1 VGHVW
6 GSRRALSVF
15 AIICSAATGLC
26 FFAVQFPMFLF
37 LRCSMGLAQAGLFPC
52 TTGTMKNWF
61 PYWQWG
67 LSNGMLTAFQQMG
80 GAFVPIAAGY
90 VASEFGW
97 RWTFPIFAVPGFL
110 WAAWFFYW
118 FRDRP
123 EEHSS
128 VSAGELAEIREP
140 LGNSAVPAAPHHDEP
155 VPWRVLLLSPA
166 LAMICTQQF
175 FRGAAYIFYS
185 TWFATY
191 LREGRHVDIKT
202 AGWLTSLPLWANA
215 VGCLVGGGFSDW
227 LLVRTG
233 SRRISRQC
241 LAVLTQ
247 LSSAAF
253 VVVAYQVSDPTMAV
267 LIISVGSFCAAGAGP
282 IAYAITIDMGGN
294 HVRPVFSLMNM
305 WGNLGSLLFPQVLA
319 WVVGEGANT
328 NWDSALP
335 LFAAMYGIAGLCW
348 LGFNPNRSIVPESTP
363 AISDR
368 RSSGD

>member
-1 VGHVW
+1 
-6 GSRRALSVF
+6 
-15 AIICSAATGLC
+15 
-26 FFAVQFPMFLF
+26 
-37 LRCSMGLAQAGLFPC
+37 MGVTQAGLFPC

-61 PYWQWG
+61 PYSQWG

-90 VASEFGW
+90 VALEFGW
-97 RWTFPIFAVPGFL
+97 RWTFPIFAIPGL
-110 WAAWFFYW
+110 VWAAWFFYW

-123 EEHSS
+123 EEHAS
-128 VSAGELAEIREP
+128 VNADELAEIRRP
-140 LGNSAVPAAPHHDEP
+140 LDTSAAPVAPHHDEP

-166 LAMICTQQF
+166 LTMICTQQF

-191 LREGRHVDIKT
+191 LREARGVDIKT

-215 VGCLVGGGFSDW
+215 VGCLAGGGLSDW

-233 SRRISRQC
+233 SRRISRQG
-241 LAVLTQ
+241 LAVMTQ
-247 LSSAAF
+247 LSCAAF
-253 VVVAYQVSDPTMAV
+253 VLIAYQVSDPTIAV
-267 LIISVGSFCAAGAGP
+267 LIISLGSFCAAGGGP

-305 WGNLGSLLFPQVLA
+305 WGNLGSLVFPQVLA
-319 WVVGEGANT
+319 RIVGEGANT

-335 LFAAMYGIAGLCW
+335 MFAAMYAIAGVCW
-348 LGFNPNRSIVPESTP
+348 LGFNPNRPIVPEPDSG
-363 AISDR
+363 ISP
-368 RSSGD
+368 

>member
-1 VGHVW
+1 
-6 GSRRALSVF
+6 
-15 AIICSAATGLC
+15 
-26 FFAVQFPMFLF
+26 
-37 LRCSMGLAQAGLFPC
+37 
-52 TTGTMKNWF
+52 
-61 PYWQWG
+61 
-67 LSNGMLTAFQQMG
+67 MLTAFQQMG

-90 VASEFGW
+90 VALEFGW
-97 RWTFPIFAVPGFL
+97 RWTLPIFAVPGFI
-110 WAAWFFYW
+110 WAAWFYYW

-123 EEHSS
+123 EDHSS
-128 VSAGELAEIREP
+128 VSARELAEIRKP
-140 LGNSAVPAAPHHDEP
+140 LGTAAVPAAAPHHDAP

-215 VGCLVGGGFSDW
+215 VGCLVGGGLSDW

-233 SRRISRQC
+233 NRRISRQG

-247 LSSAAF
+247 LSCAAF
-253 VVVAYQVSDPTMAV
+253 VLIAYQVSDPTIAV

-294 HVRPVFSLMNM
+294 YVRPVFSLMNM
-305 WGNLGSLLFPQVLA
+305 WGNLGSLVFPQALA
-319 WVVGEGANT
+319 WLVGEGEHT
-328 NWDSALP
+328 NWNLALP
-335 LFAAMYGIAGLCW
+335 LFAALYAVAGVCW
-348 LGFNPNRSIVPESTP
+348 LGFNPNRPIVPVPSTSNG
-363 AISDR
+363 ISDV
-368 RSSGD
+368 D